1 MQINPLAAQPNLQQ
15 NMTAE
20 AAQAAA
26 SSASFDS
33 MLQEAKRASQLAK
46 NAAAAGDSA
55 AAAAKEDKA
64 LKEACKG
71 FEAMF
76 LNMMYREM
84 RQTVHE
90 GGLFGESNAMK
101 IFEDMRDSEMAKQM
115 AEAGG
120 IGLGDMLYRQLAPQ
134 ATKRAQAEAQT
145 AAAVLEQ
152 QKQQNH
158 NG

>member
-20 AAQAAA
+20 AAQASA
-26 SSASFDS
+26 SSASFDA
-33 MLQEAKRASQLAK
+33 MLQEAKRASVDAK
-46 NAAAAGDSA
+46 NAAASGDSA

-64 LKEACKG
+64 LREACKG

-84 RQTVHE
+84 RATVHE
-90 GGLFGESNAMK
+90 GGLFGESNARK

-115 AEAGG
+115 AESGG
-120 IGLGDMLYRQLAPQ
+120 IGLGDMLYKQLAPQ

-145 AAAVLEQ
+145 AAAILEQ
-152 QKQQNH
+152 QKQQSK
-158 NG
+158 

>member
-1 MQINPLAAQPNLQQ
+1 MQINPLSLQPNLQQ

-20 AAQAAA
+20 TAQASA
-26 SSASFDS
+26 SSASFDA
-33 MLQEAKRASQLAK
+33 MLQEAKRASVDAK
-46 NAAAAGDSA
+46 NAAASGDSA

-64 LKEACKG
+64 LREACKS

-84 RQTVHE
+84 RATVHE
-90 GGLFGESNAMK
+90 GGLFGESNARK

-115 AEAGG
+115 AESGG
-120 IGLGDMLYRQLAPQ
+120 IGLGDMLYKQLAPQ

-145 AAAVLEQ
+145 AAAIIEQ
-152 QKQQNH
+152 QKQQSK
-158 NG
+158 